1 MAASPW
7 SDGPGAARPPRAN
20 CGAPGATETCLL
32 QAISK
37 EMIETIRTAIPKG
50 RLSMIDDIM
59 PAYVFL
65 GSDEPSYFVGR
76 A

>member
-1 MAASPW
+1 
-7 SDGPGAARPPRAN
+7 
-20 CGAPGATETCLL
+20 
-32 QAISK
+32 
-37 EMIETIRTAIPKG
+37 MIETIRTAIPKG
-50 RLSMIDDIM
+50 RLSMIDDIV